1 MTRLKPLRPEAT
13 YLSGL
18 SQTLRQY
25 TTAYLEHLTATSHSP
40 RTVEGYGER
49 LRPFV
54 TWCEERGITQ
64 AAQV

>member
-1 MTRLKPLRPEAT
+1 MTRPKSPSPEAL
-13 YLSGL
+13 YLSSL

-25 TTAYLEHLTATSHSP
+25 TTAYLAHLTATNHSP

-54 TWCEERGITQ
+54 TWCEERGLTQ
-64 AAQV
+64 A

>member
-1 MTRLKPLRPEAT
+1 MTRLKPPSPEAL

-25 TTAYLEHLTATSHSP
+25 TTAYLAHLTVTNHSP
-40 RTVEGYGER
+40 RTIESYSER

-54 TWCEERGITQ
+54 
-64 AAQV
+64 